1 MRRFFKSA
9 AFPILI
15 VIVLAFFLRELATAK
30 KSTEP
35 VTYGAFIGQLEAG
48 QIKSVE
54 LKTKDNTVSV
64 TPVKGEKYDTGYTD
78 DSPNELENRMQRLLK
93 AHKLQKYDIAP
104 SKTNTWV
111 SLLTY
116 LLPVILLIGFWLFL
130 MNQVQGGGSK

>member
-35 VTYGAFIGQLEAG
+35 VTYGAFIQQLEAG

-54 LKTKDNTVSV
+54 LKTKDNTATV
-64 TPVKGEKYDTGYTD
+64 TPNKGDKYDTGYTD
-78 DSPNELENRMQRLLK
+78 DSANELENRMQALLK
-93 AHKLQKYDIAP
+93 AHKLQKYDIQP

-130 MNQVQGGGSK
+130 MNQVQG